1 MTDSAAFKRAAALA
15 AVAEVEE
22 GMRVGLGTG
31 STAAFA
37 IAALGERV
45 ARGLRITTVATS
57 LGTARLAQAAGLTV
71 LDFDRLEWVDIGI
84 DGADE
89 IDGRLR
95 AIKGGGG
102 AMLREKI
109 VAASARRMIAI
120 VDGSKQVEQLGAHP
134 LPVEV
139 LPFAAGFVSREI
151 ETMGGRVALRMKDG
165 ALYRTDQGNLV
176 LDCAFGL
183 IDNPEALAAALAAIP
198 GMLGHGLFLR
208 EIDIAYVGRADGV
221 HCLARAGN

>member
-1 MTDSAAFKRAAALA
+1 
-15 AVAEVEE
+15 
-22 GMRVGLGTG
+22 MRVGLGTG

-37 IAALGERV
+37 IAALGEAV

-57 LGTARLAQAAGLTV
+57 LETARRAQAAGLIV

-89 IDGRLR
+89 IDGQLR

-120 VDGSKQVEQLGAHP
+120 VDDSKKVQRLGTR
-134 LPVEV
+134 PVPIEV
-139 LPFAAGFVSREI
+139 LPFAAGFVSRQI
-151 ETMGGRVALRMKDG
+151 EAIGGRVACRMKNG
-165 ALYRTDQGNLV
+165 APYRTDQHNVV
-176 LDCAFGL
+176 LDCSFGA
-183 IDNPEALAAALAAIP
+183 IDDPEVLAAATDGIP
-198 GMLGHGLFLR
+198 GLLGHGLFLQ
-208 EIDIAYVGRADGV
+208 EIDIAYVGSAAGAHR
-221 HCLARAGN
+221 LARAGN